1 LAEPGTTY
9 VTEDTFKLTE
19 GFFRFEALGEKQV
32 KGKEEPVKVYQVI
45 AASTRRTR
53 FDVSAERGLTPF
65 IGRERE
71 LELLLDGLER
81 VKAGKGQ
88 AFSIISE
95 AGVGKSRLLYEFRKA
110 VANEDVTFL
119 EGRCFS
125 YSRGVAYHPFIDI
138 LKSNFN
144 IQEGEGDPGVREKV
158 KRGLKIIGVDETSTL
173 PYFLELLSVKDSG
186 IDQISMSPEAR
197 KDRIIE
203 ALKRITLKGS
213 EMRPLVMAFED
224 LHWLDKSSE
233 DVARSLLESIP
244 GSRVLLIFTYRPEFV
259 HTWGAKSFHSQL
271 TLHRLSNRESLE
283 MVTHLLGTK
292 EIERALEELTLE
304 KTEGVPFFIEEFIKS
319 LKDLKI
325 IEKKESAY
333 RLIKDIHQITIPST
347 IQDVI
352 MARVDSLSEGA
363 KEVLQTGSVIERE
376 FSYPLIKRI
385 MGLPEKELLSNLS
398 VLKDSELLYE
408 RGIYPQSTYI
418 FKHALTRE
426 VVYDSILAKR
436 KKKLHEEIG
445 NAIQDLYRDNLG
457 EHYEVLAEHY
467 FLGEDHSKA
476 AEYSRLASRK
486 AEKTAS
492 LNDAITHAKK
502 RINSLEKLPET
513 DDVQK
518 QIIDARVVLGL
529 YMAQMN
535 FNVEAKAAIASIIDL
550 ALKYNYKK
558 RLCQIYS
565 IMGCYY
571 CFVEENY
578 PEAFKTLEEALRISE
593 EVKDILTLA
602 LASFWFGCALG
613 WNGEFEKSA
622 NYIQRTLDINLA
634 VKNLWGISATKSA
647 LAYFSYYHNGKIDL
661 QFQTTME
668 ALHIAEESGDIY
680 SKAMA
685 YTNHGFSCYGKG
697 VLEEAEKHLRKGAE
711 FCERI
716 NYHSWNGCAR
726 FHLGET
732 YFEMGDFSRSKEH
745 YEKGSWVLENI
756 RSFPSWANLGKVGL
770 ARSKVMNKEK
780 DVNLE
785 YLYGL
790 SQNNRVRVIEGW
802 IQRYIGEILLNID
815 DQHISEAEHWIQKA
829 IEADQRNRMMFHL
842 GKDYALY
849 TELFK
854 RKGDRLK
861 ARENLGKA
869 IEIFKEC
876 GADGWVV
883 KAEKELFAQSS

>member
-1 LAEPGTTY
+1 
-9 VTEDTFKLTE
+9 
-19 GFFRFEALGEKQV
+19 
-32 KGKEEPVKVYQVI
+32 
-45 AASTRRTR
+45 
-53 FDVSAERGLTPF
+53 
-65 IGRERE
+65 
-71 LELLLDGLER
+71 
-81 VKAGKGQ
+81 
-88 AFSIISE
+88 
-95 AGVGKSRLLYEFRKA
+95 
-110 VANEDVTFL
+110 
-119 EGRCFS
+119 
-125 YSRGVAYHPFIDI
+125 
-138 LKSNFN
+138 
-144 IQEGEGDPGVREKV
+144 
-158 KRGLKIIGVDETSTL
+158 
-173 PYFLELLSVKDSG
+173 
-186 IDQISMSPEAR
+186 
-197 KDRIIE
+197 
-203 ALKRITLKGS
+203 
-213 EMRPLVMAFED
+213 
-224 LHWLDKSSE
+224 
-233 DVARSLLESIP
+233 
-244 GSRVLLIFTYRPEFV
+244 
-259 HTWGAKSFHSQL
+259 
-271 TLHRLSNRESLE
+271 
-283 MVTHLLGTK
+283 
-292 EIERALEELTLE
+292 
-304 KTEGVPFFIEEFIKS
+304 
-319 LKDLKI
+319 
-325 IEKKESAY
+325 
-333 RLIKDIHQITIPST
+333 
-347 IQDVI
+347 
-352 MARVDSLSEGA
+352 
-363 KEVLQTGSVIERE
+363 VLQTGSVIERE
-376 FSYPLIKRI
+376 FSYPLVKNT
-385 MGLPEKELLSNLS
+385 MGLPEQELLSHLS
-398 VLKDSELLYE
+398 LLKDSELLYE

-445 NAIQDLYRDNLG
+445 NAIQELYRDNLG

-476 AEYSRLASRK
+476 AEYSKLASRK

-502 RINSLEKLPET
+502 RITSLEKLPET

-593 EVKDILTLA
+593 EVKDLLTLA

-634 VKNLWGISATKSA
+634 VKNPWGISATKSA

-829 IEADQRNRMMFHL
+829 IEADQKNRMMFHL

-849 TELFK
+849 AELFK
-854 RKGDRLK
+854 RKDDRLK
-861 ARENLGKA
+861 AQENLGKA

-876 GADGWVV
+876 GADGWVE
-883 KAEKELFAQSS
+883 KAEKQLATIV